1 MGAAEL
7 IMSVRAWA
15 GCREFNDPLLPP
27 PGPRMGGG
35 WTNPFPTCPSCYTT
49 YTHTHSHKCTQ
60 HIHSQKNVSV
70 VQYLLQQANIKSLKI
85 TFINLEHWT
94 GPSWSWLEKSELER
108 LFWLAKN
115 ITIMAMTRMIMTRLL
130 WNSIDCIITTMNVPR
145 LWLSYTVERRILYIS
160 HKNSHT
166 TTVRLLR
173 ISYLTDLERDSS

>member
-1 MGAAEL
+1 MTSL
-7 IMSVRAWA
+7 YS
-15 GCREFNDPLLPP
+15 
-27 PGPRMGGG
+27 
-35 WTNPFPTCPSCYTT
+35 
-49 YTHTHSHKCTQ
+49 THSQKYVLYLYSIHSQKNVLYSYTLRNMYCIPYTQ
-60 HIHSQKNVSV
+60 KYVLYSIHSQKNVSV

-115 ITIMAMTRMIMTRLL
+115 ITRMAMTRMIMTRLL